1 MNKNIVKSK
10 LYNTGFITEE
20 MDELRIKQGLESQSI
35 SNYCNFTKKVSMPPQ
50 YKYGSEL
57 YQSNKEKLSDS
68 ISIQPK
74 I

>member
-35 SNYCNFTKKVSMPPQ
+35 SNYCNFTKKVSMPSQ

-68 ISIQPK
+68 ISNQPK